1 MANKAQINPVEQKT
15 MVQGQAKSLNYKPIM
30 TNANFAQGLSELS
43 NGLSNAI
50 YEQNKRIEKLKFAD
64 NDEKLKITSAEMNLA
79 LSKAKDQDE
88 FDAIKKEYTDRM
100 KNESKARLGK
110 MYDKWNNLE
119 GSNFMSA
126 MEVDIKEKQIG
137 LNDKIAKETATSTI
151 KDMAYQWGYAP
162 TEEARRVQDD
172 VFNDYLA
179 NSGFNVAEQEAY
191 RRKYDHDK
199 EHGYLT
205 QEVVKNPA
213 KVKKLLDDPK
223 NYDNLTIEERESF
236 KHNADTAEKALKESK
251 EKGFDEA
258 MSQKIASVKL
268 NSVIQLEQMLGE
280 INSAKVTRDGKTV
293 YDEGQLNFQ
302 TVLSSWDYVTS
313 LGNDPMKIDGK
324 TVQNPNGKITYTLSK
339 SEELEYKKKLLPA
352 MIAAAD
358 MVSRNEQGAG
368 NDSAFRYQLKMLSKA
383 AKKSKNITPLE
394 MADLMRSIWRENA
407 VDDGVYGQ
415 GWAMKPLESF
425 GTASM
430 QDEYRL
436 KAGNNFKNAFEAYYM
451 DKGNSPVNL
460 KTIPSEMDVT
470 ILNEK
475 NNVEYERK
483 QQSIKEAYE
492 KRDEALRKL
501 AHDNPF
507 LFAYV
512 RS

>member
-1 MANKAQINPVEQKT
+1 MANKAQIIPVEQKT

-30 TNANFAQGLSELS
+30 TNAQFAQGLSELS

-223 NYDNLTIEERESF
+223 NYDNLTIEEREAF
-236 KHNADTAEKALKESK
+236 KKSAETSEKALKEAK
-251 EKGFDEA
+251 EKGFNEY
-258 MSQKIASVKL
+258 MSQQIASVKL
-268 NSVIQLEQMLGE
+268 ASALDLEMRIKDIDSSKKTE
-280 INSAKVTRDGKTV
+280 NGKTI
-293 YDEGQLNFQ
+293 YDPDQLDFQ
-302 TVLSSWDYVTS
+302 SVLSTWDYVTS
-313 LGNDPMKIDGK
+313 LGNDPMQINNKV
-324 TVQNPNGKITYTLSK
+324 VQNPNGQITYTISK
-339 SEELEYKKKLLPA
+339 NEEFEYKKRLLPA
-352 MIAAAD
+352 MIAAAG
-358 MVSRNEQGAG
+358 MISENKQGAG
-368 NDSAFRYQLKMLSKA
+368 NDSPFRYQMKLLSKA
-383 AKKSKNITPLE
+383 ANKSKTMTN
-394 MADLMRSIWRENA
+394 MDKADLMASLWKENA
-407 VDDGVYGQ
+407 RFNNVNGE
-415 GWAMKPLESF
+415 GWAMKPIKSF
-425 GTASM
+425 GTVGT
-430 QDEYRL
+430 QDEMIRS
-436 KAGNNFKNAFEAYYM
+436 AGNIFQDVYQNYYAT
-451 DKGNSPVNL
+451 KGDVDVRIE
-460 KTIPSEMDVT
+460 TIPNSMAVKVMNGDD
-470 ILNEK
+470 
-475 NNVEYERK
+475 VEYERNL
-483 QQSIKEAYE
+483 KEAI
-492 KRDEALRKL
+492 KKKDEALENLRRT
-501 AHDNPF
+501 NPF
-507 LFAYV
+507 LAGYV
-512 RS
+512 RY